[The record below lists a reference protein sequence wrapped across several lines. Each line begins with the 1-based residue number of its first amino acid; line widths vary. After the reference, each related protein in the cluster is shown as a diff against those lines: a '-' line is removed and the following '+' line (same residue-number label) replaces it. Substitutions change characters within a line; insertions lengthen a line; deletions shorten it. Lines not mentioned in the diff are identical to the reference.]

1 MMEITKQDLDNFYE
15 YMLQREYDRRRE
27 ECGVLKQ
34 LYEIHN
40 PLKSL
45 QMTTHIE
52 LGELVNEGM
61 ELLAKGYKMRQ
72 ELVYEDGKYFI
83 VFERN

>member
-1 MMEITKQDLDNFYE
+1 MMEITKKDLDNFYE
-15 YMLQREYDRRRE
+15 YALQREYNRRRE

-52 LGELVNEGM
+52 LGELVDEGM
-61 ELLAKGYKMRQ
+61 KLLAKGYKMRQ
-72 ELVYEDGKYFI
+72 ELVREGDKYFI
-83 VFERN
+83 VFEK